1 MSFTET
7 IAAGRAF
14 AKSEEPPLRP
24 NRELLATGI
33 ANAGGAFVGA
43 MPAGGGTSQT
53 AVNRRAGARTQLAEM
68 VTAIVALATILL
80 LAPLLALMPQATL
93 AAIVIVYSIGLI
105 QPTEF
110 RAILNIR
117 RTEFTWALTAFAGVL
132 LLGTL
137 KGIIVAIVVSLV
149 ALASQVADPPVY
161 VLGRKPGTNVF
172 RPRSEEHPEDQAF
185 PGLLMLRL
193 EGRVFFANAEIIGQ
207 KIRLLVNEARPKVVV
222 LDLSAVFDLEYS
234 ALKAL
239 SEGEKRQ
246 RDLGVAIWLVGLNP
260 GVLQMVQRSP
270 LGIVLGRERMQF
282 SLELAVAK
290 YDELSSKAGVVNG
303 HPQSI
308 L

>member
-1 MSFTET
+1 
-7 IAAGRAF
+7 
-14 AKSEEPPLRP
+14 
-24 NRELLATGI
+24 
-33 ANAGGAFVGA
+33 
-43 MPAGGGTSQT
+43 
-53 AVNRRAGARTQLAEM
+53 
-68 VTAIVALATILL
+68 
-80 LAPLLALMPQATL
+80 
-93 AAIVIVYSIGLI
+93 
-105 QPTEF
+105 
-110 RAILNIR
+110 
-117 RTEFTWALTAFAGVL
+117 
-132 LLGTL
+132 
-137 KGIIVAIVVSLV
+137 
-149 ALASQVADPPVY
+149 
-161 VLGRKPGTNVF
+161 
-172 RPRSEEHPEDQAF
+172 
-185 PGLLMLRL
+185 
-193 EGRVFFANAEIIGQ
+193 
-207 KIRLLVNEARPKVVV
+207 VNEARPKVVV